1 MKGGQFMK
9 TARLSLRC
17 LNLILTIALVVS
29 FASTVKGQSGISV
42 SGTVQEISTKGP
54 VQAAEVRAIGA
65 NNIVT
70 TVLTNAQGKFL
81 FPDLAPGQYS
91 VTAYRKFYERS
102 PEKKIDI
109 EKSLTGQDFS
119 IKSLDAPPAS
129 QLSTADIYPFLP
141 GPSDQKDMFALR
153 CTNCHNLGTPLQAS
167 RDSDGWGQA
176 LDLMTH
182 IKFGEAF
189 SDPKVRGPMMDYLTT
204 NFGLDSKLIGN
215 FGKQAKETPQKFPLG
230 SDVEFKQFVIPRKQ
244 WQFSNKGI
252 PPQPSVATSD
262 GKGNVWYTEASGHGP
277 DRDAYSIDRVN
288 MASGK
293 VTEFE
298 LKIKNESPFAISIA
312 KDGIVWFATPSIIG
326 SINPTTSA
334 IDEIPV
340 PKGDDGKPPY
350 VRCMTLGN
358 DGLVWYVALAA
369 GRVDSYDPETK
380 KFTKYSIEDGKG
392 SPFGIAIHGDKV
404 WFALIRANKVGYLM
418 PSTGEIKTYPIPTP
432 NVGVERIKVDTK
444 GRVWIPERDVAKL
457 GLLAPGS
464 DHIVENELP
473 YMCSPYTDEV
483 DRDGSIWVVCQHRAT
498 LVRVNPDTMA
508 MSEYPMPSGAGGVAR
523 ELNMDS
529 QGMLWYGEWFSGKV
543 TGFKRISQD
552 KVAK

>member
-1 MKGGQFMK
+1 MK
-9 TARLSLRC
+9 TSSSEAWRFLP
-17 LNLILTIALVVS
+17 ILALALEAFLAPKVD
-29 FASTVKGQSGISV
+29 AQSVGSV
-42 SGTVQEISTKGP
+42 SGTVQEATSKAP
-54 VQAAEVRAIGA
+54 VQSAEVRAIGA
-65 NNIVT
+65 SKIVT
-70 TVLTNAQGKFL
+70 IVLTNAQGKFV
-81 FPDLAPGQYS
+81 FPDLPPGQYT

-102 PEKKIDI
+102 PEKKIDVDRAL
-109 EKSLTGQDFS
+109 SGQDFS

-141 GPSDQKDMFALR
+141 GPSDGKEMFALR

-167 RDSDGWGQA
+167 RNADGWGQT

-189 SDPKVRGPMMDYLTT
+189 SDPKVRGPLMDYLTT
-204 NFGLDSKLIGN
+204 NFDLDSKLIGN
-215 FGKQAKETPQKFPLG
+215 FGKQAKETPQKFALG
-230 SDVEFKQFVIPRKQ
+230 SDIEFKQFVVPRKE

-277 DRDAYSIDRVN
+277 DRDVYSIDRVN
-288 MASGK
+288 MTSGQ
-293 VTEFE
+293 VTGFE
-298 LKIKNESPFAISIA
+298 LKTKNESPFAISIS

-326 SINPTTSA
+326 SIDPGTGA

-350 VRCMTLGN
+350 VRCMTLGKG
-358 DGLVWYVALAA
+358 GLVWYVALAA

-380 KFTKYSIEDGKG
+380 KFTKYPIEDGKG
-392 SPFGIAIHGDKV
+392 APFGIAIHGDAV
-404 WFALIRANKVGYLM
+404 WFALIRANKVGYLK
-418 PSTGEIKTYPIPTP
+418 PATGEIKTFPIPTP
-432 NVGVERIKVDTK
+432 NVGVERIKVDAK

-457 GLLAPGS
+457 GVLVPGS
-464 DHIVENELP
+464 DHIVENDLP

-508 MSEYPMPSGAGGVAR
+508 MSEYPMPSGAGGIAR
-523 ELNMDS
+523 ELNIDS

-543 TGFKRISQD
+543 TGFKRIDQG